1 MASGAPDR
9 AVAFDR
15 RTNLSLDHLAFA
27 VADRAGLDAL
37 YELVA
42 TWAGVVV
49 EFAPELSGTT
59 SRF

>member
-37 YELVA
+37 YA